1 MAASIRERVDG
12 LSLSLK
18 IGLIVA
24 TLVVISL
31 GLTAAVIGLQSSRS
45 AEAAAMELAGA
56 SSREAASA
64 LRARIGANL
73 MAVQSLAEAMAVTR
87 GAERALQRDQV
98 NDLVQAAL
106 VSAPDFIGAAVT
118 WEPNALDGRDAE
130 FVDQKPAYD
139 ASGRHMPYWTR
150 APGGGFAVEP
160 IVFSAQPGANDWY
173 DIPKRTKLPH
183 FTEPYVY
190 PVQGKD
196 VLMATLGVPILLKG
210 EFRGLASA
218 DFALSH
224 LVKLLAEMATMDQ
237 GALYLL
243 SNGGMYASHTEAERI
258 GKPAEG
264 LPKEALAA
272 VAAGKRHSYT
282 DEAGFVH
289 VFEPVRIHDQIA
301 PWSVQMRFP
310 RAVATASSTQLVRY
324 ALLTAVVC
332 AVATLLLLLAALRRL
347 MKPLRELSHAMAELS
362 SGDADLSVRLKAR
375 GRNELAEIAEGF
387 NGFVANVNEALLQ
400 IREASGSVQVAA
412 TEIATGNA
420 DLSNRTEQTA
430 ANLQRTAS
438 SMEELAATVGH
449 TAGAAQQAA
458 QLAQDAS
465 AVAQRGGTQV
475 GEVVQT
481 MEGIQ
486 ASSRRIADIIGTID
500 GIAFQTNIL
509 ALNAAVEAA
518 RAGEQGRG
526 FAVVAGEVRL
536 LAQRSAEAAK
546 EIKTLIQASV
556 EGVEA
561 GSGLVARTGSTMQ
574 EAVQAAQRVS
584 ALVDG
589 ISTATAEQSDGIREV
604 NGAVTQLDQMT
615 QQNAALVEQSSAAAQ
630 SLREQA
636 DALSAVVRRFR
647 LAESDRP

>member
-1 MAASIRERVDG
+1 MAVRLRERVDA

-24 TLVVISL
+24 ALVVISL
-31 GLTAAVIGLQSSRS
+31 SLTAAVIGLQSSRS

-56 SSREAASA
+56 SSREAAST

-73 MAVQSLAEAMAVTR
+73 MAVQTLAESMAGTR

-98 NDLVQAAL
+98 NDLVLATL
-106 VSAPDFIGAAVT
+106 RSAPDFIGAAVT
-118 WEPNALDGRDAE
+118 WEPDALDGRDAE
-130 FVDQKPAYD
+130 FAGQKPAYD

-160 IVFSAQPGANDWY
+160 IVFSDQPGANDWY
-173 DIPKRTKLPH
+173 EIPKRSRQPH

-196 VLMATLGVPILLKG
+196 VTMATLGVPILIDG
-210 EFRGLASA
+210 QFRGLASA
-218 DFALSH
+218 DFALTE
-224 LVKLLAEMATMDQ
+224 LVKLLAGLATLEQ
-237 GALYLL
+237 GELYLL
-243 SNGGMYASHTEAERI
+243 SNGGIYASHTDASRI
-258 GKPAEG
+258 GKAAEG
-264 LPKEALAA
+264 LPAEALAA
-272 VAAGKRHSYT
+272 VAAGRSYRYS
-282 DEAGFVH
+282 DADGFVH
-289 VFEPVRIHDQIA
+289 VFEPMRIHEQIA

-332 AVATLLLLLAALRRL
+332 AIATLLLLLAALRKL
-347 MKPLRELSHAMAELS
+347 MQPLRDLSHAMADLS
-362 SGDADLSVRLKAR
+362 SGDADLSVRLQAR

-387 NGFVANVNEALLQ
+387 NGFVAKVNDALLQ
-400 IREASGSVQVAA
+400 IREASGSVQLAA
-412 TEIATGNA
+412 SEIATGNA

-449 TAGAAQQAA
+449 TAGSAQQAA
-458 QLAQDAS
+458 QLAQAAS
-465 AVAQRGGTQV
+465 EVAQRGGAQV

-481 MEGIQ
+481 MDGIQ

-546 EIKTLIQASV
+546 EIKTLIQTSV
-556 EGVEA
+556 DGVEA

-574 EAVQAAQRVS
+574 EAVQAALRVS
-584 ALVDG
+584 TLVDG

-604 NGAVTQLDQMT
+604 NGAVAQLDQMT

-647 LAESDRP
+647 LAEPRA